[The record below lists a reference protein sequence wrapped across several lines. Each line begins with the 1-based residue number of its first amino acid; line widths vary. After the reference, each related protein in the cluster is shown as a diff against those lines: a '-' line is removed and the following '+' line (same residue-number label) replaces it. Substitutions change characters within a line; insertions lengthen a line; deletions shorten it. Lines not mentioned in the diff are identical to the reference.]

1 MPSINTIIS
10 NISNQNISLFFENK
24 ITSFKP
30 EKDVFT
36 NAVNEGTSYSDPIKI
51 GHAEL
56 KNHEELL
63 VFTCQ
68 YNKELTARS
77 AKKQQFEIAK
87 KVLKEDFK
95 DGAIF
100 IFYDAQGNFRFSFI
114 RRNYGDKTAKYSNWK
129 RYTYYVEPSKQNKT
143 FKNRIENCHFDSLD
157 SIQEAFSVEPLS
169 KQFYKDLSYW
179 YFWSLKEIQ
188 FPNDQNENEE
198 VLKANAMIRLITRV
212 MFVWFM
218 KQKRLVPNE
227 LFDKYEL
234 EKLLNYDDSTGSTY
248 YKAILQ
254 NLFFATLSTPKEK
267 NRKFV
272 TSQYGVQNF
281 FRYKRF
287 IKDEQSFLKLMDSI
301 PFLNGG
307 LFENLDIVK
316 PEENL
321 EIRIDCFSENKRNEQ
336 RLVVPDYLFFGE
348 HTADVSQQLNNDRL
362 NNVEVLGLI
371 DLLNRYDFTID
382 ENTPYD
388 QEVALDPE
396 LLGLVFENL
405 LASYNPESKDTARKE
420 SGSFYTPREIVDYM
434 VEESLVQNIMSK
446 TKLNEEKLQLLIT
459 SDKEQP
465 FQEFEDKKA
474 IIQSISQLKILDP
487 ACGSGAFPMG
497 ALQKMTHILAK
508 LDEDNSIWFETQK
521 QIAIEETIEAYEN
534 KNEDERKSRIAAIEE
549 AFAKGQNEPD
559 YARKLFIIENC
570 LYGVDI
576 QPIAMQISKLRFF
589 ISLLVEQ
596 KINPEKENFGIIA
609 LPNLET
615 KFVAA
620 NTLKG
625 LPGKMKTGQSYTL
638 KNPQVDELEKQLE
651 KVRDEHFN
659 ARTPKTKKKKRALD
673 NQIRQQIADL
683 LIADGFP
690 NETAQ
695 AILKWNPYD
704 ANTSSDWFDPEWMFG
719 LEAFDIVIGNP
730 PYIDSERMVNLGM
743 TNLRDE
749 LKELYKSLR
758 GNWDIYIAFFDFGFS
773 VLNKNGVLSYITPDK
788 WLNKSFG
795 KELRKNHYK
804 KLTKIARTGRDV
816 FQSVGVD
823 SIVTVFK
830 NVKSS
835 EFTVVDYN
843 GSFND
848 STIIEKSIIE
858 DPFQLD
864 VIFSD
869 YLDMIMSI
877 SNKFKSN
884 IDSLG
889 FICENACST
898 SETYELKKYLKNDSF
913 NSHNYKVVNTGT
925 IDKFKSKWGEKE
937 MTYLKDK
944 YLNPVVNKILFQKNM
959 SKTYFNK
966 TNLRKLI
973 IKGMTLLDVMYD
985 ENGSYIP
992 GKSTLIIHNTNK
1004 YEEEKYLMLMC
1015 LLNSKFPLFYLQ
1027 ERYSASSYNGGVTF
1041 NKDMFNK
1048 LPIPDN
1054 ITPLENI
1061 SKKIFQKIKY
1071 SQDIEEELELI
1082 DIIVC
1087 KLYQLTYQEVL
1098 IVDPEFS
1105 LNEDEYN
1112 NYSIES

>member
-1 MPSINTIIS
+1 MASTNSLIS
-10 NISNQNISLFFENK
+10 NISNQSIRLFFENK

-36 NAVNEGTSYSDPIKI
+36 NVVNEERPYSDPIKI
-51 GHAEL
+51 GNAEL

-63 VFTCQ
+63 VFTCE

-77 AKKQQFEIAK
+77 AKKEQFEIAK

-100 IFYDAQGNFRFSFI
+100 IFYDTQGNFRFSFI
-114 RRNYGDKTAKYSNWK
+114 RRNYGDKSAKYSNWK
-129 RYTYYVEPSKQNKT
+129 RYTYYVEPDKQNKT

-157 SIQEAFSVEPLS
+157 NIQEAFSVEPLS
-169 KQFYKDLSYW
+169 TEFYKDLSYW

-212 MFVWFM
+212 IFVWFM
-218 KQKRLVPNE
+218 KQKKLVPNE
-227 LFDKYEL
+227 LFDKSSL
-234 EKLLNYDDSTGSTY
+234 ENLLNYDDSTGSTY

-287 IKDEQSFLKLMDSI
+287 IKDEDTFLKLMDRI

-316 PEENL
+316 PEENID
-321 EIRIDCFSENKRNEQ
+321 IRIDCFSENKKNEE

-348 HTADVSQQLNNDRL
+348 HTADVSQQLNNDKL
-362 NNVEVLGLI
+362 NNVQVLGLI

-434 VEESLVQNIMSK
+434 VEESLVQNIISK
-446 TKLNEEKLQLLIT
+446 TNLDEDKLRLLFT
-459 SDKEQP
+459 TDKVQP
-465 FQEFEDKKA
+465 FDSLKDKKA
-474 IIQSISQLKILDP
+474 IIQRISQIKILDP

-497 ALQKMTHILAK
+497 ALQKMTHILSK
-508 LDEDNSIWFETQK
+508 LDEDNSIWFDTQK

-534 KNEDERKSRIAAIEE
+534 KDDTERKSRIAAIEE

-559 YARKLFIIENC
+559 YARKLFLIENC

-625 LPGKMKTGQSYTL
+625 LPGKMKSGQSYTL
-638 KNPQVDELEKQLE
+638 KNPKVEELEKKLE

-673 NQIRQQIADL
+673 NEIRQKIADL
-683 LIADGFP
+683 LISDGFP

-704 ANTSSDWFDPEWMFG
+704 ANTSSSWFDPEWMFG
-719 LEAFDIVIGNP
+719 LQSFDIVIGNP

-743 TNLRDE
+743 TDLRDE

-773 VLNKNGVLSYITPDK
+773 VLNKNGVLTYITPDK

-823 SIVTVFK
+823 SIITIFK
-830 NVKSS
+830 NIQSTT
-835 EFTVVDYN
+835 FTVVDYD

-848 STIIEKSIIE
+848 KTIIEKSILE

-864 VIFSD
+864 IIFSS

-877 SNKFKSN
+877 SNKFKN
-884 IDSLG
+884 TIDSLG
-889 FICENACST
+889 FVCENACST

-913 NSHNYKVVNTGT
+913 DSSKYKVVNTGT
-925 IDKFKSKWGEKE
+925 IGKFKSKWGDKE

-944 YLNPVVNKILFQKNM
+944 YLKPVVDRNIFQKNM
-959 SKTYFNK
+959 SNTYFKK
-966 TNLRKLI
+966 TNLSKLI

-985 ENGSYIP
+985 EEGNYIP
-992 GKSTLIIHNTNK
+992 GKSTLIIHNVNK
-1004 YEEEKYLMLMC
+1004 IEHKGYLSLMC
-1015 LLNSKFPLFYLQ
+1015 LLNSKFTLFYLQ
-1027 ERYSASSYNGGVTF
+1027 ERYSASSYNGGITF

-1048 LPIPDN
+1048 LPIPSD
-1054 ITPLENI
+1054 ISALENI
-1061 SKKIFQKIKY
+1061 SINIYKKINA
-1071 SQDIEEELELI
+1071 SQDIEQEIELVDLI
-1082 DIIVC
+1082 VS
-1087 KLYQLTYQEVL
+1087 KLYRLTYREVR
-1098 IVDPEFS
+1098 IIDPEFS
-1105 LNEDEYN
+1105 LTQEEYE
-1112 NYSIES
+1112 NYNIDS